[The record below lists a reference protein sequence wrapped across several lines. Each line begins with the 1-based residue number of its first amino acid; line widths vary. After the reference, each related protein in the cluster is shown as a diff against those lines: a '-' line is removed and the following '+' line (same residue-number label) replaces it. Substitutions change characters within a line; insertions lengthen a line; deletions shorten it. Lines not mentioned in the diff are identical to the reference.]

1 MVKYA
6 TSRDGMSYLALAIGF
21 LFAVTV
27 PSSVQP
33 AFGAAPAVYA
43 SPENAVSA
51 LVDAAWTKGM
61 DGLVAVLG
69 SGTEEW
75 ISSGDPVQDKQD
87 LERFFAAFDRK
98 NLLEKT
104 GDGKMVLVVG
114 DDGFPFPF
122 PIVKTAAGWAF
133 DPEQGK
139 EELLNRRIG
148 RNELNTIQ
156 VLLAMADA
164 QFEYASADRNGD
176 GILEYAAKLAS
187 SEGIRDGLYWPTEEG
202 EPLSPL
208 GPLVAEAVR
217 QGYERQEQ
225 ADRAAGEVTQPYHG
239 YHFKLLSGQG
249 EAALGGA
256 HDYTVAG
263 RSIGG
268 FAVLAFPARY
278 GNSGIMSFMIS
289 HEGIVYDAD
298 LGPETLEEAGAID
311 TFDPYEGWKKVD
323 LK

>member
-1 MVKYA
+1 
-6 TSRDGMSYLALAIGF
+6 
-21 LFAVTV
+21 
-27 PSSVQP
+27 
-33 AFGAAPAVYA
+33 
-43 SPENAVSA
+43 

-69 SGTEEW
+69 SETEEW

-87 LERFFAAFDRK
+87 LERFFASFDR
-98 NLLEKT
+98 NSQLENA

-133 DPEQGK
+133 DLEQGK
-139 EELLNRRIG
+139 EELLNRRVG

-156 VLLAMADA
+156 VLLAVADA
-164 QFEYASADRNGD
+164 QFEYARADRNGD

-187 SEGIRDGLYWPTEEG
+187 SEGMRDGLYWPAEEG

-217 QGYERQEQ
+217 HGYERQEQ
-225 ADRAAGEVTQPYHG
+225 ADGAASEATQPYHG

-249 EAALGGA
+249 DAAPGGA
-256 HDYTVAG
+256 LDYSVAG

-289 HEGIVYDAD
+289 HDGTVYDAD

-311 TFDPYEGWKKVD
+311 TFDPYEGWEKVD
-323 LK
+323 LEKRNQYIDPVGSQPCTAVKRGRSTSG